1 MYKIPEEY
9 KVNKNIAIKT
19 FIASNLKQNEKKRLK
34 DTLLNAFIEYQIKGE
49 KIPSV
54 IDDECDCEVI
64 IFIGIKVKSI
74 KDANFVSETI
84 QNMGKPFYILRIY
97 DSLGNECYSFAH
109 KRLNF
114 EDKTQVVV
122 ENTVLSKVT
131 SNTFEDEVNRLISE
145 YVRFDKI
152 INKFNKFSMYIEMMV
167 KTYIISNAY
176 LWSKIET
183 LLSSKLWY
191 NTDEVIKVFLK
202 LKRVE
207 ELKKIQRSSKSV
219 SDNSKINSELKKIYS
234 EFSEIITNS

>member
-19 FIASNLKQNEKKRLK
+19 FIASSLKPNEKKRLK
-34 DTLLNAFIEYQIKGE
+34 ESLLNVAIEYQIKGE

-54 IDDECDCEVI
+54 IDDEYDCEVI
-64 IFIGIKVKSI
+64 IFIGIKVKNI

-114 EDKTQVVV
+114 EDRTQVVI
-122 ENTVLSKVT
+122 ENIVVSKVT

-145 YVRFDKI
+145 YAGFDKI

-167 KTYIISNAY
+167 KTYIISNTY

-202 LKRVE
+202 LKMVE
-207 ELKKIQRSSKSV
+207 ELKKIQKSSKSV

-234 EFSEIITNS
+234 KFSEIITNS

>member
-1 MYKIPEEY
+1 MYKIPDEY

-19 FIASNLKQNEKKRLK
+19 FIASSLKPNEKQRLK
-34 DTLLNAFIEYQIKGE
+34 ESLLNAAIEYQIKGE

-54 IDDECDCEVI
+54 ITSELDCEVI

-74 KDANFVSETI
+74 KDASFVSDTI

-114 EDKTQVVV
+114 EDRTQVVI
-122 ENTVLSKVT
+122 ENIVVSKIT
-131 SNTFEDEVNRLISE
+131 SNTFEDEVNKLIGKYAE
-145 YVRFDKI
+145 FDNI

-207 ELKKIQRSSKSV
+207 ELKKIQKSSKSI
-219 SDNSKINSELKKIYS
+219 SDNSKINSELRKIYS